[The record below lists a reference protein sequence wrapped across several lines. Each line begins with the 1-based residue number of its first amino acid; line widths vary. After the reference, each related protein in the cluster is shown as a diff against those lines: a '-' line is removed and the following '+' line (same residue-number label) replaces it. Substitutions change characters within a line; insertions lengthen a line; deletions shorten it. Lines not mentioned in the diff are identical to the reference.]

1 MELRGFRNLEPLSV
15 VPGERFNVLYG
26 DNAAGKSS
34 LLEAIDYIATLRS
47 FRSAKTED
55 LIQDGEEHALMR
67 VHMRGSSLPRSFEC
81 RLHRNA
87 PRELLLDGKRPRSIA
102 VWHASVH
109 AVTFQ
114 PGDLDLA
121 AGGPDSRRVWLDR
134 VLMQMD
140 PTYASALATYTR
152 ALRSRNRLLKAERPD
167 RRAIT
172 SFNEMLATS
181 GVVLSLARER
191 LLSDVSPLAS
201 SAFQEIAG
209 DDVGLTV
216 SYKPR
221 VSSDVADARR
231 ALEESLDKDL
241 LRGFTAEGPH
251 ADDVALQLA
260 ESNARHH
267 ASQGQHR
274 ALVLSLKV
282 AELLVLA
289 RRTGHT
295 PVLLLDDVSSELD
308 RGRNR
313 RFFSLLSK
321 MGGQVFLSTTHREFI
336 LLDEARTEFR
346 VENGR
351 ISRES

>member
-1 MELRGFRNLEPLSV
+1 MELRGFRNLESTSL
-15 VPGERFNVLYG
+15 VPGERFNVFYG

-34 LLEAIDYIATLRS
+34 LLEAVDYLATLRS

-55 LIQDGEEHALMR
+55 LIQDSAAHSLIRMH
-67 VHMRGSSLPRSFEC
+67 VRGSSLPRSFEC
-81 RLHRNA
+81 RLHRTS

-102 VWHASVH
+102 VWHSSVQ

-114 PGDLDLA
+114 PGDLEIA
-121 AGGPDSRRVWLDR
+121 AGGPDARRAWMDR

-140 PTYASALATYTR
+140 PTYASAIATYTR
-152 ALRSRNRLLKAERPD
+152 ALRSRNRLLKAESSD
-167 RRAIT
+167 RRAIA
-172 SFNEMLATS
+172 SFNEMLASS
-181 GVVLSLARER
+181 GVVISLARTR
-191 LLSDVSPLAS
+191 LLLDVAPLAT
-201 SAFQEIAG
+201 SAFQEITG
-209 DDVGLTV
+209 DDVRLFVT
-216 SYKPR
+216 YKPR
-221 VSSDVADARR
+221 VSSDVQEARL
-231 ALEESLDKDL
+231 ALEESLEKDL

-251 ADDVALQLA
+251 ADDVTLQLA

-295 PVLLLDDVSSELD
+295 PILLLDDVSSELD

-313 RFFSLLSK
+313 RFFTMLSR

-336 LLDEARTEFR
+336 LLDEGRTEFR
-346 VENGR
+346 VETGR
-351 ISRES
+351 IQREA